1 MFYQFVPDVVG
12 DSSNWPFNQDFHIL
26 MNIAVGGSWGGA
38 QGIDSTAFSGDGQYM
53 EIDWVRA
60 YSN

>member
-1 MFYQFVPDVVG
+1 MG